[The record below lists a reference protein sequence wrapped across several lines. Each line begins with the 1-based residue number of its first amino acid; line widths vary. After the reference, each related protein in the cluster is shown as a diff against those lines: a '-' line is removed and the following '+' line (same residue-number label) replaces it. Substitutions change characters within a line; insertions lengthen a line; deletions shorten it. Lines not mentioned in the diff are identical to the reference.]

1 MVFLEYIESI
11 LGSFYFS
18 LPATFLSFLLKL
30 GILIALIRKTV
41 GMNTIARPLFFL
53 VAILIGNMFSD
64 IAWVL
69 KSCRELVL
77 FQLSYQNSLFIIRIA
92 WIFFI
97 VQYQSMSLFIESLVT
112 NQYVLPLRQKLFF
125 IVSSLFGVFF
135 AVVSVVDFG

>member
-11 LGSFYFS
+11 LGSFYFI

-125 IVSSLFGVFF
+125 IVKGKS
-135 AVVSVVDFG
+135 